1 MSDLWT
7 PLLEPVARSLRVT
20 NGRLLADLFRK
31 TSGAQDAATIA
42 EFTQASVTA
51 VFEAFLDLGGDVENP
66 HAFDWIGQRG
76 ALLRA
81 AKEHLRE
88 AVTGHGS
95 TYAQYRSRYLQRVHV
110 IKASKHAWTAWDR
123 MYEPASSDV
132 GSAELM
138 GSKNTS
144 RAQPARRDYVS
155 DQDLHLHNQMVAGL
169 EGAVR
174 AAVSP
179 QQADF
184 LIAHYLHDRPQI
196 EIARE
201 RLSAQGIS
209 TPTEQQLRR
218 EENAVNR
225 TLTRA
230 RQSAAARLPDVWRDY
245 LQAA

>member
-7 PLLEPVARSLRVT
+7 PLLEPAARSLRMA

-31 TSGAQDAATIA
+31 TAGSQDAATIA
-42 EFTQASVTA
+42 EFTQASLAA

-66 HAFDWIGQRG
+66 EAFEWAAQRG

-81 AKEHLRE
+81 AREHLRE
-88 AVTGHGS
+88 AVTGNGS
-95 TYAQYRSRYLQRVHV
+95 TYSQYRSRYLQRVHV
-110 IKASKHAWTAWDR
+110 IRASKHAWTAWDR

-138 GSKNTS
+138 GFKNTS
-144 RAQPARRDYVS
+144 RAQPARHDYVP
-155 DQDLHLHNQMVAGL
+155 DQELHLHAQMVAGL

-201 RLSAQGIS
+201 RLTAQGIAA
-209 TPTEQQLRR
+209 PTEQELRR

-230 RQSAAARLPDVWRDY
+230 RQSAAARLPAVWRDY
-245 LQAA
+245 IRAA